1 MRVAWVCSPALLA
14 AIVGV
19 FGTWRSAGPAS
30 TNGLEGPHDGWL
42 VILFA
47 LIAFAGIRS
56 LERGGRLGA
65 VLVVG
70 CGAAILYFA
79 VRNLIDD
86 GEVLGGSSGWGIWL
100 TIVAGILVTGTALA
114 VLFQRK

>member
-1 MRVAWVCSPALLA
+1 VTIARISSLALVVAVA
-14 AIVGV
+14 GV
-19 FGTWRSAGPAS
+19 FGTWRSAGPVS
-30 TNGLEGPHDGWL
+30 TNGFEGPHDGWL

-47 LIAFAGIRS
+47 LIALAGLRS
-56 LERGGRLGA
+56 LGRGGRLGA
-65 VLVVG
+65 VLVFG

-79 VRNLIDD
+79 VRNLVDD

-100 TIVAGILVTGTALA
+100 TISAGVVVTGTALA